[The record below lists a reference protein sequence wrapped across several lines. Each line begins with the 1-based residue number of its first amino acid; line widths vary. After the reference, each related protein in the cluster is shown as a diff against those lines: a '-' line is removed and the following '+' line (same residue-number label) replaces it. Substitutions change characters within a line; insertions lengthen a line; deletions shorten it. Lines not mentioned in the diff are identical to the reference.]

1 MKPSKAFERG
11 KSLNDSEVASRSSIA
26 RARKLQLHARSP
38 RLSCR
43 FCMLELAPR
52 PSRQMQS
59 NVLLSKN
66 LPGKSVACLTIRP
79 SILANFVPEMIGV
92 EFLSNHQLRCDKRDQ
107 VDEMTLAKAVRRSN
121 QVFWHFAADA
131 SWPRAR
137 FGLSSHSRYQVR
149 HCEAKGDQSADGDEK
164 RSAKDE
170 GERQ

>member
-107 VDEMTLAKAVRRSN
+107 VDEMTLLKRCRGLIRYFGISQLTLVGPGL
-121 QVFWHFAADA
+121 A
-131 SWPRAR
+131 SVYPPIRAIR
-137 FGLSSHSRYQVR
+137 
-149 HCEAKGDQSADGDEK
+149 
-164 RSAKDE
+164 
-170 GERQ
+170 